1 MFVLLRCFA
10 EMVDDESRNRSTIAE
25 LLVELYKL
33 QPKLGYFLLYYLRAR
48 YSIERALDQYWV
60 DLSSNAYCSSFYS
73 KASET
78 KYDSYRELCQ
88 AREAEVSAC
97 LLEDLRLCAE
107 DDVNLLCAMAGD
119 VFQRFAEESRNNSQ
133 LLHLYASHVDG
144 SQLYSLLVQ
153 CLHGS
158 LVLFNRDAS
167 IVDSLT
173 ASLEWETFEQMALW
187 QLVAAH
193 SIPLPLL
200 MPLLPKLKVL
210 LLMFSL
216 F

>member
-1 MFVLLRCFA
+1 
-10 EMVDDESRNRSTIAE
+10 MVCT
-25 LLVELYKL
+25 
-33 QPKLGYFLLYYLRAR
+33 
-48 YSIERALDQYWV
+48 
-60 DLSSNAYCSSFYS
+60 CS
-73 KASET
+73 KASEA
-78 KYDSYRELCQ
+78 KYDAYRELCQ
-88 AREAEVSAC
+88 ARDAEVAPC

-119 VFQRFAEESRNNSQ
+119 IYLRFAEESRNNSQ

-167 IVDSLT
+167 VVDTLA
-173 ASLEWETFEQMALW
+173 ASLEWETFEQMAVW

-193 SIPLPLL
+193 SIPLSLL
-200 MPLLPKLKVL
+200 MPLLPKLKVILPDSCL
-210 LLMFSL
+210 LFYYLESN
-216 F
+216 